1 MFERFRRDKDG
12 HEERGGVATMPRERE
27 RERMVDRD
35 ADREVVERDRTT
47 TAATGTAAA
56 TPGLAREDMRHA
68 RARQRD
74 EFGGFSWGA
83 AFFGWLV
90 AVGLAALLVGI
101 ASAAGAAIGLTEVSE
116 SEAASNAE
124 EITLAGGIVLL
135 AILLVAYYAGG
146 YVAGRMSR
154 FDGGRQ
160 GFGVWLLGLLV
171 TVGVAAVAAIFGSE
185 YNVFEQLDLP
195 RIPVDEGDLETGGVI
210 ALVAAVLGTLVA
222 AILGGK
228 LGERYH
234 RKVDRV
240 AIVD

>member
-1 MFERFRRDKDG
+1 MFERFKRDRDEH
-12 HEERGGVATMPRERE
+12 HEERGGVATMPR
-27 RERMVDRD
+27 DTARD
-35 ADREVVERDRTT
+35 TELRDGDGDATRTHRTDVV
-47 TAATGTAAA
+47 
-56 TPGLAREDMRHA
+56 PGGLGREDMRHA

-90 AVGLAALLVGI
+90 AIGLAALLVAI

-124 EITLAGGIVLL
+124 EITLAGGIVLV

-171 TVGVAAVAAIFGSE
+171 TAGVAAVAAIAGSE

-195 RIPVDEGDLETGGVI
+195 RIPVDEGDLATGGVI
-210 ALVAAVLGTLVA
+210 ALIAAVAGTLVA

-234 RKVDRV
+234 RRVDRA